1 MLITLERTKG
11 TCADAVLFP
20 ELGGDELESSTDGL
34 GTRALFFESLTLPW
48 HMARDVVQSRALA

>member
-1 MLITLERTKG
+1 MLITLERTKS

-34 GTRALFFESLTLPW
+34 
-48 HMARDVVQSRALA
+48 ARN